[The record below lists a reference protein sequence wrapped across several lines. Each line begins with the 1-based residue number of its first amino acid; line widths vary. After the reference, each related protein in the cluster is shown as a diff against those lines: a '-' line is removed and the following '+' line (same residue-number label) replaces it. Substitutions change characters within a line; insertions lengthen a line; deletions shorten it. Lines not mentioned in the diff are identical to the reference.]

1 MSFYFMVKAIAAYVF
16 VSRKGCTADF
26 IRVGKPMLLGM
37 AKTMTARKL
46 PYQREVCGGFCAV
59 ADSAA
64 ILHNNHYN

>member
-1 MSFYFMVKAIAAYVF
+1 MIYYFKVGFIAAYVF
-16 VSRKGCTADF
+16 VSGKGCTADF
-26 IRVGKPMLLGM
+26 IREGKPMLLGL

-46 PYQREVCGGFCAV
+46 PYQRDVWAGFCAV

>member
-1 MSFYFMVKAIAAYVF
+1 MNYCFEVGFIAAYVF
-16 VSRKGCTADF
+16 VSGKGCTADF
-26 IRVGKPMLLGM
+26 IREGKPMLLGL

-46 PYQREVCGGFCAV
+46 PYQRDVWAGFCAV